1 MRINLCI
8 SVLNDVIFLDQYIPN
23 LKTIGLSQVI
33 DYYSKKGLV
42 ANLPA
47 EKPPKEVTAEV
58 LKALS

>member
-1 MRINLCI
+1 
-8 SVLNDVIFLDQYIPN
+8 

-47 EKPPKEVTAEV
+47 EKPPKEMTAEV